1 MEKEQ
6 WQFFK
11 VCCGKGFF
19 FRQTDRIFIF
29 SQHVWVHIERWE
41 KRVGWGQGFRESWDF
56 YCVPFSSVFVESSCD
71 RFRSRNIQHISTVC
85 SICYEWR
92 VNMVRL
98 DYSRLYFHE
107 VDCGVDSLII
117 SLLAIAIWR
126 YLCSLAD
133 QAV

>member
-6 WQFFK
+6 LQFFK

-56 YCVPFSSVFVESSCD
+56 YCVPFSSVFVESSCVD
-71 RFRSRNIQHISTVC
+71 LGQGIYNIYRLHALNAV
-85 SICYEWR
+85 YEWR
-92 VNMVRL
+92 VNMVQL
-98 DYSRLYFHE
+98 DYSRLYF
-107 VDCGVDSLII
+107 
-117 SLLAIAIWR
+117 
-126 YLCSLAD
+126 Y
-133 QAV
+133 